1 VKISVTDNG
10 LGIQPDVKRR
20 LFTPFFTTKPVG
32 QGTGL
37 GLYISHAIISGM
49 KGEIAVDSEP
59 GKGSTFTVVLPA
71 LD

>member
-1 VKISVTDNG
+1 MINFRM
-10 LGIQPDVKRR
+10 RR
-20 LFTPFFTTKPVG
+20 ELPTIKPVG

-37 GLYISHAIISGM
+37 GLYISHTIIGAM
-49 KGEIAVDSEP
+49 KGEIVVDSEV